1 MNAETDSFVIIGGDF
16 DTPLWIKKKKN
27 QKMNKE
33 IKLEQYYKLVGPN

>member
-16 DTPLWIKKKKN
+16 DTPLWIKKKN